1 MALVTGFPIDNH
13 MRILYTQII
22 RLEPYTGSITQ
33 KERSYTLNHL
43 AMVLILT
50 VTAHLLW
57 FAVMTERKYSL
68 KKTLLLYG
76 FYAVFFTIWSLL
88 AFSLLGRDSPYVI
101 PFSFIGTI
109 LPAFLLFLY
118 TSSDTFC
125 KKLFLIITYAN
136 LFCIF
141 ICISV
146 LICDG
151 LFLNLST
158 VWQMYARGIVR
169 ILLNLPALLVYFYFV
184 RPYMHT
190 VPGNKKQTW
199 YSITL
204 VSILF
209 LIVFATLVDFLMH
222 TGHPVEYL
230 LLFITTLMIY
240 CAVLWIVF
248 GMIQHLN
255 EEVKMELI
263 RQNIQYLQGQL
274 ALTRDNESRAKAMR
288 HDFRHHMQ
296 NINLLIKQ
304 EKPQEAIHYIENF
317 IQSLD
322 ATKQTDFCQQV
333 TVNAILN
340 NFYNRAQKEN
350 LTFSVVADIP
360 GNIAVADMDF
370 VAILSNLLEN
380 AINGCLACNSHDKIT
395 VNLRVKKGKLII
407 VCSNP
412 CRSDLVIENDLI
424 MTKGTGIESILMAID
439 KYDGNICYQ
448 REDNSV
454 TACIILNC

>member
-1 MALVTGFPIDNH
+1 MQSIGIIRKEPENPVPNGFPIDNH
-13 MRILYTQII
+13 IRILYTQII
-22 RLEPYTGSITQ
+22 RLESYTGSITQ

-43 AMVLILT
+43 AMILILT
-50 VTAHLLW
+50 VIAHLLW

-76 FYAVFFTIWSLL
+76 FYAVFFTLWSLL
-88 AFSLLGRDSPYVI
+88 AFSLLGKDSPYVI

-125 KKLFLIITYAN
+125 KKLFLLITYAN

-141 ICISV
+141 ICISI

-158 VWQMYARGIVR
+158 VQQMYARGIVR
-169 ILLNLPALLVYFYFV
+169 ILLNLPALLLYFYFV
-184 RPYMHT
+184 RPYMHA

-209 LIVFATLVDFLMH
+209 LIVFATLVDFLMY

-248 GMIQHLN
+248 GTIQHLN

-263 RQNIQYLQGQL
+263 RQNVQYLQRQL

-296 NINLLIKQ
+296 NINLLI
-304 EKPQEAIHYIENF
+304 
-317 IQSLD
+317 
-322 ATKQTDFCQQV
+322 
-333 TVNAILN
+333 
-340 NFYNRAQKEN
+340 N
-350 LTFSVVADIP
+350 LP
-360 GNIAVADMDF
+360 
-370 VAILSNLLEN
+370 LK
-380 AINGCLACNSHDKIT
+380 H
-395 VNLRVKKGKLII
+395 R
-407 VCSNP
+407 
-412 CRSDLVIENDLI
+412 
-424 MTKGTGIESILMAID
+424 
-439 KYDGNICYQ
+439 Q
-448 REDNSV
+448 H
-454 TACIILNC
+454 

>member
-1 MALVTGFPIDNH
+1 
-13 MRILYTQII
+13 
-22 RLEPYTGSITQ
+22 
-33 KERSYTLNHL
+33 
-43 AMVLILT
+43 
-50 VTAHLLW
+50 
-57 FAVMTERKYSL
+57 
-68 KKTLLLYG
+68 
-76 FYAVFFTIWSLL
+76 
-88 AFSLLGRDSPYVI
+88 
-101 PFSFIGTI
+101 
-109 LPAFLLFLY
+109 
-118 TSSDTFC
+118 
-125 KKLFLIITYAN
+125 
-136 LFCIF
+136 
-141 ICISV
+141 
-146 LICDG
+146 
-151 LFLNLST
+151 
-158 VWQMYARGIVR
+158 MYARGIVR
-169 ILLNLPALLVYFYFV
+169 ILLNLPALLLYFYFV
-184 RPYMHT
+184 RPYMHA

-222 TGHPVEYL
+222 TGDPVEYL

-248 GMIQHLN
+248 GTIQHLN

-263 RQNIQYLQGQL
+263 RQNVQYLQGQL

-317 IQSLD
+317 IQGQD
-322 ATKQTDFCQQV
+322 TANQTDFCQQV

-350 LTFSVVADIP
+350 LILSVVADIP

-395 VNLRVKKGKLII
+395 VNLR
-407 VCSNP
+407 
-412 CRSDLVIENDLI
+412 
-424 MTKGTGIESILMAID
+424 TKRES
-439 KYDGNICYQ
+439 
-448 REDNSV
+448 
-454 TACIILNC
+454 